1 MDPDKESA
9 TALTRHYQP
18 DSPDAANGCKT
29 AWIHQKRRDI
39 IDACKWRDLASLR
52 SLAESRG
59 GFLDDHL
66 RRAAWPILLG
76 VTSSGA
82 VPNGQARP
90 RQTDSALGVYWTQL
104 PRHREEDQ
112 VQLDVNRSF
121 IYYPNDQS
129 KAELEQRKTEL
140 SSLIVEVLRRN
151 PYLCYFQGFHD
162 ICQVFMLVLEPA
174 LRARAVARL
183 SVLRIRDFMLPSLG
197 PTTAHLRLLPDV
209 LANADAELRRHIASI
224 EPFYALAGTLTMY
237 AHNIENYPDIARLF
251 DAFLARE
258 PVFSIYVFA
267 QIVVDRR
274 DEILEIDESDM
285 LQVIL
290 AKVPSG
296 MDIDA
301 LIAKSVRLF
310 DEHPPD
316 SLRSWGRVS
325 DVSVLKTARDIAVCA
340 DQTLDEG
347 HAYFHQQIKEIRWL
361 DMQDRVKMLLWR
373 HRRPIKLV
381 GMAFAAAASG
391 IYLRRNPSAVQYV
404 LSLL

>member
-1 MDPDKESA
+1 MAMARHHPPESRYAADDCEA
-9 TALTRHYQP
+9 T
-18 DSPDAANGCKT
+18 
-29 AWIHQKRRDI
+29 WIDQKRRDI
-39 IDACKWRDLASLR
+39 LDACCWRDLSSLR

-76 VTSSGA
+76 VPSSEA
-82 VPNGQARP
+82 VPDGQARP
-90 RQTDSALGVYWTQL
+90 RQTDSILGVNWEQL

-129 KAELEQRKTEL
+129 DAELEQRKTEL

-162 ICQVFMLVLEPA
+162 ICQVFMLVLDPA
-174 LRARAVARL
+174 WRARAVARL

-197 PTTAHLRLLPDV
+197 PTTAQLRLLPDI
-209 LANADAELRRHIASI
+209 LAKADTQLRRHIASI

-237 AHNIENYPDIARLF
+237 AHNIENYRDIARLF
-251 DAFLARE
+251 DVFLARE

-310 DEHPPD
+310 DRHPPD
-316 SLRSWGRVS
+316 SLRSWRRVS
-325 DVSVLKTARDIAVCA
+325 DASVLKTARDISVCA
-340 DQTLDEG
+340 SQTLDQG
-347 HAYFHQQIKEIRWL
+347 HAYFQQQIKEIRWL
-361 DMQDRVKMLLWR
+361 DTQDRVKMLLWR
-373 HRRPIKLV
+373 HRRPIRLV
-381 GMAFAAAASG
+381 GMAFAVAALG
-391 IYLRRNPSAVQYV
+391 FYLRRNPSVVQYV
-404 LSLL
+404 LSLLQGQQ